1 MMNNIFAELR
11 RRNVF
16 RIAGVYAVVGWLVIQ
31 VIVAVLPTFGAPPW
45 VAKAFITL
53 IAAGFPIALI
63 LAWAFEMTPDGMKPT
78 ASVPDGASITAKTG
92 KSLDYVIIGG
102 LALVA
107 VMIIADRMMPEK
119 LGTIVAQN
127 ITAESLPANT
137 SIAVLPFAD
146 LSPDNDQEYF
156 SDGIAEEIP
165 NVLAKLDTLHVASRT
180 SAFQFK
186 NTDIGV
192 PEIAA
197 QLNVRHVVEGSVRKA
212 GDTLRITAQLIDA
225 NGDKHLWS
233 ETYDRPLTT
242 KNIFEI
248 QDEIAAAIVEAL
260 GEKLDVPL
268 TQNDKRAAST
278 ENLDAYELYLRANAL
293 YLARSQDNMLEI
305 ERLYKQA
312 TSLDPNFAEAWAGL
326 AATYIVLP
334 AWISGTDKDEYYKMA
349 RSAADRASE
358 LDPTLS
364 LPYTVR
370 GGVDSDAGNHDAS
383 FAQFDR
389 ALEIDPRNKQAHAFR
404 GQAYLDIGY
413 LDKAIEDF
421 AACEEIDPDYLLCP
435 RFRAIALLFQKK
447 PDEALPLFE
456 DTLRKGQRSYIRTFA
471 DYYAASGDHS
481 ALSFLLALEVT
492 NLNSPFPSLM
502 FQFYTDMDASIDD
515 LNREAATSFKLANGV
530 EPPGPMISIERRD
543 MRFIAEQL
551 WNPYAVELRR
561 NDLRPIAIKL
571 QRETIKNNKYDVYWR
586 KHGFPPQCRPIG
598 KDDFECD

>member
-1 MMNNIFAELR
+1 MGDFFKELR

-16 RIAGVYAVVGWLVIQ
+16 RVAGVYAVIGWLLAQVAATLEGALSLPGWFDA
-31 VIVAVLPTFGAPPW
+31 VIVSAL
-45 VAKAFITL
+45 L
-53 IAAGFPIALI
+53 IGFPIALV
-63 LAWAFEMTPDGMKPT
+63 LAWAFEVTPDGVKLT
-78 ASVPDGASITAKTG
+78 AAVPEGESIHAKTG
-92 KSLDYVIIGG
+92 RKLDYAILGG
-102 LALVA
+102 LVLVA
-107 VMIIADRMMPEK
+107 AMIIADRMMPEK
-119 LGTIVAQN
+119 PGIGVTQDA
-127 ITAESLPANT
+127 AGAALPENT

-146 LSPDNDQEYF
+146 LSPDKDQEYF
-156 SDGIAEEIP
+156 SDGIAEEIL
-165 NVLAKLDTLHVASRT
+165 NVLAKLDNLHVASRT

-192 PEIAA
+192 PEIAS

-242 KNIFEI
+242 QNIFEI
-248 QDEIAAAIVEAL
+248 QDEIAAAVVEAL
-260 GEKLDVPL
+260 GENLDVPL
-268 TQNDKRAAST
+268 TPRVKRAAST

-312 TSLDPNFAEAWAGL
+312 TLLDPNFAEAWAGL

-334 AWISGTDKDEYYKMA
+334 AWIAGTDKDEYYSMA
-349 RSAADRASE
+349 RIAADRATE
-358 LDPTLS
+358 LDPKLS

-370 GGVDSDAGNHDAS
+370 GAVDSDAGNHDAS

-421 AACEEIDPDYLLCP
+421 AACEEIDPDYLICP

-456 DTLRKGQRSYIRTFA
+456 ETMRKGQRSYTLTFA
-471 DYYAASGDHS
+471 DYYAASGDHG
-481 ALSFLLALEVT
+481 ALSLLLASEVT

-502 FQFYTDMDASIDD
+502 FRYFTDMDASVDD

-530 EPPGPMISIERRD
+530 EPRRKLIDFEEREG
-543 MRFIAEQL
+543 RFIANDL
-551 WNPYAVELRR
+551 WNPYLIELRR
-561 NDLRPIAIKL
+561 DDLRPIAIKV

-586 KHGFPPQCRPIG
+586 KHGFPPQCRPVG
-598 KDDFECD
+598 KDDFECE